1 MAHCVERLVGD
12 IAFHTFP
19 HGMLAGISGKAVEHA
34 VEFFNGEIVEEI
46 EVEYVDKAFVVGIGF
61 DGLTGECNFFFS
73 YFFEFGFE
81 SFLYSAE

>member
-19 HGMLAGISGKAVEHA
+19 HGMLAGIGGKAVEHA

-61 DGLTGECNFFFS
+61 DALRASVTFFLLLLF
-73 YFFEFGFE
+73 
-81 SFLYSAE
+81 